1 MESRYSSSA
10 IRFMHAPDKSD
21 ERDEA
26 GKSSESGES
35 GKGLA
40 PDEPGTPD
48 VPDLRDARGAQDTSS
63 PRTDIRNLSLFVL
76 ATVACI
82 FALHEMQEVIVPIV
96 LAALLFYALAPTVNL
111 LVRWRLPR
119 AAAASLVMVTLVCGL
134 GGMAYSLSD
143 EATAVVQ
150 SLPDTAARLQKAV
163 RGLRRQNNDSLAQM
177 QKAATALESTATEAM
192 GQPTA
197 QRGVLRV
204 QVVEPSIF
212 RVSDY
217 LLSGSKGVMLLAGE
231 LTTIFFLAFFMLLS
245 SPRIKEIVVEVAGP
259 TLTKR
264 RVTTKMIDEITDQ
277 VQRFLM
283 ILVST
288 GALVA
293 VATALALWPMGLN
306 YPVLWGV
313 VAGVMNSVPYFGPV
327 VVTGGLAAVAFVQ
340 FGSPW
345 QAASVAGVALLI
357 TSLEGFLL
365 TPLWQGRVARMNSVA
380 VFVGL
385 LFWSWMWG
393 PIGLLLAVP
402 LTTVV
407 KVICDHVEDLQPIGR
422 LLGE

>member
-1 MESRYSSSA
+1 MN
-10 IRFMHAPDKSD
+10 APDI
-21 ERDEA
+21 
-26 GKSSESGES
+26 
-35 GKGLA
+35 
-40 PDEPGTPD
+40 PDDRGTP
-48 VPDLRDARGAQDTSS
+48 LA
-63 PRTDIRNLSLFVL
+63 RTDIRSLSLFVL

-82 FALHEMQEVIVPIV
+82 FALHEMQEVVVPIV
-96 LAALLFYALAPTVNL
+96 LAALLFYALAPTVNF
-111 LVRWRLPR
+111 LVRWHLPR
-119 AAAASLVMVTLVCGL
+119 GLAASIVMLTLVAGL

-150 SLPDTAARLQKAV
+150 SLPDTAIKLQRAV
-163 RGLRRQNNDSLAQM
+163 RGLRKQNTDSLAQM

-192 GQPTA
+192 GPSA
-197 QRGVLRV
+197 APRGVMRV

-212 RVSDY
+212 RFSDY
-217 LLSGSKGVMLLAGE
+217 VLSGSKSVMLLAGE

-245 SPRIKEIVVEVAGP
+245 STRIKEIAVDVAGP
-259 TLTKR
+259 TLAKR
-264 RVTTKMIDEITDQ
+264 HVTTKIIDEITDQ

-293 VATALALWPMGLN
+293 VATGLALWPMGLN

-327 VVTGGLAAVAFVQ
+327 VVTAGLGAVAFVQ
-340 FGSPW
+340 FGSLW

-407 KVICDHVEDLQPIGR
+407 KVICDHVEDLHPVGR

>member
-1 MESRYSSSA
+1 MN
-10 IRFMHAPDKSD
+10 APD
-21 ERDEA
+21 
-26 GKSSESGES
+26 
-35 GKGLA
+35 
-40 PDEPGTPD
+40 TPPSHD
-48 VPDLRDARGAQDTSS
+48 VPGA
-63 PRTDIRNLSLFVL
+63 PLVRTDIRSLSLFVL
-76 ATVACI
+76 ATVACV
-82 FALHEMQEVIVPIV
+82 FALREMQEVVVPII

-119 AAAASLVMVTLVCGL
+119 ALAASIVMVTLVSGL

-143 EATAVVQ
+143 EAIAVMQ
-150 SLPDTAARLQKAV
+150 SLPDTAARLQRAV
-163 RGLRRQNNDSLAQM
+163 RGLRRQNNDSLTQM

-192 GQPTA
+192 GASAAP
-197 QRGVLRV
+197 RGVMRV

-217 LLSGSKGVMLLAGE
+217 LLSGSRGIMLLAGE

-245 SPRIKEIVVEVAGP
+245 SPRIKEIVVDVAGP

-264 RVTTKMIDEITDQ
+264 HVTTQIVDEITDQ
-277 VQRFLM
+277 VQRFLI

-340 FGSPW
+340 FGALWP
-345 QAASVAGVALLI
+345 AASVAGVALLI

-407 KVICDHVEDLQPIGR
+407 KVICDHVEDLHPVGR